1 MSHSQSTPADTL
13 IDAQAERSGVL
24 ILRPF
29 HPGTARILLI
39 IGVIAAAAMMTVIL
53 VGLHGRTDLEA
64 VLGRTGSLAFY
75 LVLSLTPLAL
85 TSAYLRR
92 TWTRFDAQG
101 IHSSSLLDTQHTP
114 WPAQRS
120 ALTVKARRSSR
131 LPGKR
136 QERESWIVVIS
147 GPNGPVTLSAPQ
159 GAAPRGRRTPPA
171 ALTRSLDQIWDWA
184 GRHGYIPR

>member
-13 IDAQAERSGVL
+13 I
-24 ILRPF
+24 
-29 HPGTARILLI
+29 
-39 IGVIAAAAMMTVIL
+39 
-53 VGLHGRTDLEA
+53 
-64 VLGRTGSLAFY
+64 
-75 LVLSLTPLAL
+75 
-85 TSAYLRR
+85 
-92 TWTRFDAQG
+92 DAQG

-114 WPAQRS
+114 WPAQRA

-184 GRHGYIPR
+184 SATATSRAEACRPGPTRPQAWGRSWTMSASTASSGAALERSRLRHSSIALMRNRDCSTPVVRAT